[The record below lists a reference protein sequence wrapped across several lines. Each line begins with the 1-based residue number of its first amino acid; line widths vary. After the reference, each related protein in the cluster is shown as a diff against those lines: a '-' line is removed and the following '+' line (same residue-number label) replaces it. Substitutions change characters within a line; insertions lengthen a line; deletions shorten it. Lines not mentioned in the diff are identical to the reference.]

1 MRVIAIADTHV
12 PDFAPA
18 LPAGLARDLASADLI
33 LHAGD
38 VTSAGVLDELARYA
52 PVRVAFGNNDRP
64 DVRRWGAREIVHL
77 DLDGVPT
84 VLIHDAGPRVG
95 RAARLAR
102 RFPDARL
109 VIFGHSHVPLIE
121 PTGTWHVPPGQQ
133 SASVVHGPLTG
144 MHVSQLHLSAPV
156 ESGATNSALVPV
168 AASSAASASPGSRRR
183 PVTATSAPSRAAAR
197 AIAAPSPEVP
207 PLISTTRSCRRG
219 ITVPA

>member
-12 PDFAPA
+12 PDFAHA
-18 LPAGLARDLASADLI
+18 LPAGLTRDLASADLI

-64 DVRRWGAREIVHL
+64 EVRRWGAREIVHL

-102 RFPDARL
+102 RFPDTQL
-109 VIFGHSHVPLIE
+109 VIFGHSHVPLVE
-121 PTGTWHVPPGQQ
+121 RAGRLWLVNPGSPTWKRRQPLATYAVLTVRSGRLR
-133 SASVVHGPLTG
+133 ASIR
-144 MHVSQLHLSAPV
+144 
-156 ESGATNSALVPV
+156 ALVSTKKGGNSGVRGAP
-168 AASSAASASPGSRRR
+168 AR
-183 PVTATSAPSRAAAR
+183 PLRDAK
-197 AIAAPSPEVP
+197 
-207 PLISTTRSCRRG
+207 PLHK
-219 ITVPA
+219 TVSER